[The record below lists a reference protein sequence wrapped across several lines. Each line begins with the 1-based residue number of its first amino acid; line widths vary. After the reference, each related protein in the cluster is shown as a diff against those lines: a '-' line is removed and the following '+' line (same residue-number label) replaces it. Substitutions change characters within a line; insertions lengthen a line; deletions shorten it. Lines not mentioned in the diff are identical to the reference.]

1 MYLISSWGSSGSGK
15 TTVALALASAFAK
28 RNADVLLLSAEMRTP
43 LLPVL
48 LPSMLL
54 VGVWFYRKDRK
65 SLEMELAIKRSAIER
80 ELPQFA
86 STIRQSLG
94 TTRDIVAIL
103 TSYRRVCGPALA
115 GEIDKTLN
123 DMT

>member
-48 LPSMLL
+48 LPSMKTVITRL
-54 VGVWFYRKDRK
+54 Y
-65 SLEMELAIKRSAIER
+65 
-80 ELPQFA
+80 
-86 STIRQSLG
+86 IRTLCQKA
-94 TTRDIVAIL
+94 RMKAIL
-103 TSYRRVCGPALA
+103 QNESGDFVADKGTVAVIIIVLGGIALA
-115 GEIDKTLN
+115 LATTFLKDSLAPTLKEKLLAFFN
-123 DMT
+123 